1 MRKGISDEK
10 VNYLCNMIDEYREK
24 MSQNQSQI
32 EELLT
37 LIKENLQND
46 SSQDLINIIE
56 QVKLNNK
63 IANNNLLSY
72 IEDLKKLQR
81 EYEKQDESI
90 STNLENSINKL
101 KEE

>member
-10 VNYLCNMIDEYREK
+10 ANYLCNMIDEYREK

-63 IANNNLLSY
+63 IANDNLLSY
-72 IEDLKKLQR
+72 IEDLKALQR

>member
-46 SSQDLINIIE
+46 SSQELINIIE

>member
-63 IANNNLLSY
+63 IANDNLLSY

>member
-10 VNYLCNMIDEYREK
+10 INYLCNMIGEYREK

-46 SSQDLINIIE
+46 SSQDLINMIE
-56 QVKLNNK
+56 QVKINNK
-63 IANNNLLSY
+63 ITNENLLSY
-72 IEDLKKLQR
+72 IEELKILQKN
-81 EYEKQDESI
+81 YKTQDERLSKGLDE
-90 STNLENSINKL
+90 SLEKL